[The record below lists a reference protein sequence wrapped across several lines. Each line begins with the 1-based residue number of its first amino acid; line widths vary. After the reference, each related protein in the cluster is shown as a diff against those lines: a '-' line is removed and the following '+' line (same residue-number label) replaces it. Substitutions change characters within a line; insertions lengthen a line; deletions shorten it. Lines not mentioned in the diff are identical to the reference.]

1 MKHYSIEYRKAL
13 LKEYES
19 SDETVR
25 AFCARNQIST
35 PTFYYWKNE
44 LLGKKTKE
52 LVEQAPAGLVQV
64 ETSVF
69 QKKTY
74 QTPQIM
80 IKKDG
85 MEILIPLN
93 ASVEEMRNV
102 FEALGA
108 L

>member
-1 MKHYSIEYRKAL
+1 MKRHPIEERKAL

-25 AFCARNQIST
+25 AFCEKHLIST
-35 PTFYYWKNE
+35 PTFYCWKNE
-44 LLGKKTKE
+44 LFGKKTKE
-52 LVEQAPAGLVQV
+52 LTEQAPAGLVQV

-69 QKKTY
+69 HKKTY
-74 QTPQIM
+74 QTPQIT

-93 ASVEEMRNV
+93 AS
-102 FEALGA
+102 A
-108 L
+108 